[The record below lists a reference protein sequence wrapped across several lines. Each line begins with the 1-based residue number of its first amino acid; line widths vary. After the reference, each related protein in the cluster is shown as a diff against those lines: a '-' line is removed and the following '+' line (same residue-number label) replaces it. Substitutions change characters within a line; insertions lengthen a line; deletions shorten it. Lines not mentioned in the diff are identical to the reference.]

1 MATIKASLF
10 ANEKYTIV
18 RDQEFEQRMQA
29 ERQQFDIEYK
39 MFESERNDLLQKLKI
54 LHRDE
59 AFIKTEKL
67 KLEERQREVATMSK
81 VFEKDE
87 KDLENKYVS
96 ISNMRDEAG
105 KAYPCL

>member
-81 VFEKDE
+81 VF
-87 KDLENKYVS
+87 
-96 ISNMRDEAG
+96 G
-105 KAYPCL
+105 KPNA